1 MSVALPGHWR
11 GTGLPPLVSAPLDEI
26 WNGANMAFYVCPTL
40 TQAAI
45 QLLLAHGSEAQK
57 RLYIPNLAAGR
68 WTASMGLPEP
78 QAGPDLSLV
87 TTTAVAQTDGTFRFS
102 GSQFFTNLG
111 EPERNDN
118 NHQP

>member
-1 MSVALPGHWR
+1 MSVALPGEWG

-68 WTASMGLPEP
+68 WTARMGPTEP
-78 QAGPDLSLV
+78 QGGPHPSLTRKTGV
-87 TTTAVAQTDGTFRFS
+87 VGKGVVVR
-102 GSQFFTNLG
+102 
-111 EPERNDN
+111 
-118 NHQP
+118 

>member
-1 MSVALPGHWR
+1 MSVALPGEWG

-57 RLYIPNLAAGR
+57 RLYIPNLAAGDR
-68 WTASMGLPEP
+68 KSVVSGKSVSVRVELGGRRIIKKKK
-78 QAGPDLSLV
+78 QN
-87 TTTAVAQTDGTFRFS
+87 TTR
-102 GSQFFTNLG
+102 
-111 EPERNDN
+111 
-118 NHQP
+118 